1 MPSEY
6 DIDTLVREFL
16 TESEEHFETLDADL
30 LLLERALDDPSCLT
44 PETIEEMFRAT
55 HTLKGLSSMFD
66 FVHVKELAHA
76 IESIFDDLRK
86 ERRVLDAPTVELLFD
101 AVDALRRAVSRATQE
116 DQCIDE
122 TEEMTATVRDF
133 TASGAA
139 DTGDSGCAVPEA
151 DALGEYAKTRLVQAA
166 EEGKRGVSLRLRWGL
181 ELRLGAF
188 RRDWLEEAL
197 GDGEVLEV
205 RPAADSLPPLGEL
218 ELEGADVEF
227 EIVALTDVSNEE
239 IAASLGLALE
249 RVAEFAGEAQ
259 SATQASRARANASEC
274 SSSRNRI
281 LRVDIARLDDLMDL
295 AGELVTSRT
304 RLEDITERLAERDG
318 KDELA
323 SALGTTVREMAGM
336 VNELQERVMQMRM
349 IPVGQ
354 LFSKFPRAVRDIA
367 KTTGKRI
374 DLVLEGEDTELD
386 KRVIEQIEDP
396 LLHMLRNACDHGI
409 ETPGARE
416 AAGKPACGTVI
427 LSAAHEGGAIIIDVR
442 DDGAGLDLDA
452 IRAKAAE
459 LDISLDEEA
468 VDDDIAALIMQPGF
482 STATEVTDVSGRG
495 VGLDVVARQVADLG
509 GRVEVHTEQGQG
521 TLFRLRLP
529 LTLAIIPALIV
540 DCCSKRFAVPLAA
553 VVEVLRVDAEELTSV
568 GGSAVLDLRGQSLP
582 LAEVKDLLN
591 LRRNGTP
598 EGSRRLVV
606 EVSGMGRR
614 LGLLV
619 DALAGQQE
627 IVVKSIEEAM
637 GHVPGV
643 GGATILGDGSI
654 VPILDVDMLVR
665 LASKGRS
672 GLSTPAV
679 GR

>member
-1 MPSEY
+1 MPSQY

-16 TESEEHFETLDADL
+16 TESEEHFETLNADL
-30 LLLERALDDPSCLT
+30 LILERALEDPTCLT

-86 ERRVLDAPTVELLFD
+86 EKRTLDATTVELLFD
-101 AVDALRRAVSRATQE
+101 AVDALRRAISRATDE
-116 DQCIDE
+116 DQCADE
-122 TEEMTATVRDF
+122 TEEMTARVRTF
-133 TASGAA
+133 AAAGAP
-139 DTGDSGCAVPEA
+139 DTGDSGCETAAA
-151 DALGEYAKTRLVQAA
+151 DTLGEYAKTRLAHAA
-166 EEGKRGVSLRLRWGL
+166 EEGKRGVSLLLRWGL

-188 RRDWLEEAL
+188 RRDWLEESL
-197 GDGEVLEV
+197 GDGEILEI
-205 RPAADSLPPLGEL
+205 RPAAGSLPPLREL

-227 EIVALTDVSNEE
+227 EVVALTDVTDEE

-249 RVAEFAGEAQ
+249 RVSSVA
-259 SATQASRARANASEC
+259 ATQVSAPTARPRQASTEC
-274 SSSRNRI
+274 SSSRSRI
-281 LRVDIARLDDLMDL
+281 LRVDIGRLDDLMDL

-304 RLEDITERLAERDG
+304 RLEDITERLTERDG

-323 SALGTTVREMAGM
+323 ASLGSTVREMASM
-336 VNELQERVMQMRM
+336 VNELQERVMEMRM
-349 IPVGQ
+349 VPVGQ

-367 KTTGKRI
+367 KSTGKRI
-374 DLVLEGEDTELD
+374 DLVIEGEDTELD

-409 ETPGARE
+409 ESPGARE
-416 AAGKPACGTVI
+416 AAGKAVCGTVV
-427 LSAAHEGGAIIIDVR
+427 LSAAHEGGAIIIEVR
-442 DDGAGLDLDA
+442 DDGNGLNLEA

-459 LDISLDEEA
+459 MGIALEEDTA
-468 VDDDIAALIMQPGF
+468 DDDIAALIMQAGF
-482 STATEVTDVSGRG
+482 STAAEVTDVSGRG

-509 GRVEVHTEQGQG
+509 GRVEVHTESGEG
-521 TLFRLRLP
+521 TLFTLRLP

-540 DCCSKRFAVPLAA
+540 DCCGKHFAVPLAA
-553 VVEVLRVDAEELTSV
+553 VVEVLRVDADELTSV

-619 DALAGQQE
+619 DAMAGQQE

-672 GLSTPAV
+672 GLRSPAV